1 MLRRI
6 MDVISLVIGSIGVG
20 IVVYCAVLAFIEI
33 VLLEFRRIKGTP
45 ICKKREYLRHHLG
58 SYLLIGLE
66 FLIAADII
74 HSVFKPDLK
83 SLTALGAIVAIR
95 SVISF
100 FLNKEL
106 KEGHDCASE
115 GVRSLPSKL
124 AKAKCIL

>member
-1 MLRRI
+1 MLRHI

-20 IVVYCAVLAFIEI
+20 IVVYGVVLAFIEI
-33 VLLEFRRIKGTP
+33 VL
-45 ICKKREYLRHHLG
+45 
-58 SYLLIGLE
+58 LE

-106 KEGHDCASE
+106 KEGHDCVSE

-124 AKAKCIL
+124 AKAKRIL